1 VDDSGVSENVV
12 ALAGRALQDG
22 VGLLRAATGCAA
34 PEEQRVAGLG
44 VCESLT
50 RQLEQLQIELVA
62 GLVHDGVFEARGY
75 RSAVQAVADLLGC
88 DTAVARRRVRVAED
102 ICARRSLDGQVL
114 AARLPATGAVFA
126 AGRVGLR
133 HVEVIAEAL
142 RSPAA
147 RRLSPQ
153 VWAGAEETLAEHA
166 PSYRPAELAVFAQ
179 DLISVLDQDGPGER
193 EDEPEQV
200 NELHLSV
207 RTGKVKGWLDGLTR
221 ELLAT
226 ALDALC
232 LPRGPE
238 DERSAGQRRA
248 DALGEVCARVLDSG
262 QLPQCGG
269 ERPHLNVIIPLAE
282 LEQRARAASLDFGAW
297 LSAADL
303 RMLACDARVVPV
315 VLGGAGQPLDVGRAR
330 RSIPDG
336 LRRAIAARDRGCAK
350 PGCGRPASWCEIHHL
365 KAWEEGGETAVHN
378 CVMLCRFHHR
388 LLHRESGWQVHMRSG
403 IPEFVPPKWIDH
415 TQTARRKPPHAA
427 VLRE

>member
-1 VDDSGVSENVV
+1 VSENAV
-12 ALAGRALQDG
+12 ALASRVLQDG
-22 VGLLRAATGCAA
+22 VGLLRAAAGCAA
-34 PEEQRVAGLG
+34 PEEERVAGLG

-50 RQLEQLQIELVA
+50 HQLEQLQIELVT
-62 GLVHDGVFEARGY
+62 GLVHDGVFAARGH

-102 ICARRSLDGQVL
+102 ICPRRSLDGQVL

-147 RRLSPQ
+147 RRLSPA

-179 DLISVLDQDGPGER
+179 DVISVLDQDGPGER
-193 EDEPEQV
+193 DDEPEQV

-226 ALDALC
+226 ALDGLC

-238 DERSAGQRRA
+238 EERSAGRRRA

-269 ERPHLNVIIPLAE
+269 ERRHPG
-282 LEQRARAASLDFGAW
+282 ARST
-297 LSAADL
+297 
-303 RMLACDARVVPV
+303 
-315 VLGGAGQPLDVGRAR
+315 
-330 RSIPDG
+330 I
-336 LRRAIAARDRGCAK
+336 
-350 PGCGRPASWCEIHHL
+350 
-365 KAWEEGGETAVHN
+365 
-378 CVMLCRFHHR
+378 
-388 LLHRESGWQVHMRSG
+388 
-403 IPEFVPPKWIDH
+403 
-415 TQTARRKPPHAA
+415 
-427 VLRE
+427 